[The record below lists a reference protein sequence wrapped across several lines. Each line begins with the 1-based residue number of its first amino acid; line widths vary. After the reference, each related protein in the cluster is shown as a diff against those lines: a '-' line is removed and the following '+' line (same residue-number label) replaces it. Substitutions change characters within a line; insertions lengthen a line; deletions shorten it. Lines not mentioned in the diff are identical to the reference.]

1 MADISTQKAKAE
13 SFKALHHSGKLL
25 VLPNIWDPLSA
36 AMLESLGYPAIA
48 TASASVA
55 FTNGYNDGEN
65 IPFENALSVLTKIAG
80 SVNIPVTADIESGYG
95 ATETALQKNIERI
108 IAAGIVGI
116 NLEDF
121 DKHTDSFFPVNVQ
134 CERIRLIRKI
144 SETMQVPLFINART
158 DVFYRGK
165 EFLMPEEKFNETV
178 NRGKAYIDA
187 GADCFFPLAVKRQ
200 EDLQQLIS
208 ILRCPLNVIA
218 IQGIPDMITL
228 QEIGVARLSLG
239 PGFLKTAIRALRD
252 LAIKLKNLEGL
263 EDVTGN
269 DVTTDYLKNLVLK
282 TRQPN

>member
-25 VLPNIWDPLSA
+25 VLPNIWDPLGA
-36 AMLESLGYPAIA
+36 ALLESLGYPAVA
-48 TASASVA
+48 TASASIA

-65 IPFENALSVLTKIAG
+65 IPFENALSTLTKIAA

-108 IAAGIVGI
+108 IATGIVGI

-134 CERIRLIRKI
+134 CGRIRLIRKI

-165 EFLMPEEKFNETV
+165 EFLMPEEKLNETI

-187 GADCFFPLAVKRQ
+187 GADCFFPLAVKRK

-208 ILRCPLNVIA
+208 TLPCPLNIIA
-218 IQGIPDMITL
+218 IQGIPDMTTL
-228 QEIGVARLSLG
+228 REIGVARLSLG
-239 PGFLKTAIRALRD
+239 PGFLKIAIRALRD
-252 LAIKLKNLEGL
+252 LAIKLKNFEGL
-263 EDVTGN
+263 DEVTGN
-269 DVTTDYLKNLVLK
+269 DVATDYLKNLVVK
-282 TRQPN
+282 TE